1 MKKEQNFISI
11 LKKISQDIECVGNQT
26 LAACVVKR
34 NKIISF
40 GHNKNKSHPLQ
51 NKFTKHPQAIYLHA
65 EIDAIKNA
73 LKRLS
78 VEEIVGSTLYI
89 ARTKKNGSEGL
100 AKPCVGCMQAL
111 ESFNFSK
118 IVYTT
123 NKEGFYEV
131 FERKV

>member
-1 MKKEQNFISI
+1 MKKDQNFVSI

-40 GHNKNKSHPLQ
+40 GHNKKKTHPLQ
-51 NKFTKHPQAIYLHA
+51 NKFNKHPQAIYLHA

-78 VEEIVGSTLYI
+78 VEDLIGSTLYI
-89 ARTKKNGSEGL
+89 VRTKKDGSEGL
-100 AKPCVGCMQAL
+100 AKPCYGCMQAI
-111 ESFNFSK
+111 ESFGIAK

-123 NKEGFYEV
+123 NLEGYYGIFK
-131 FERKV
+131 R

>member
-1 MKKEQNFISI
+1 MKKDHNFISV

-40 GHNKNKSHPLQ
+40 GHNKNKTHPLQ
-51 NKFTKHPQAIYLHA
+51 NKFNKHPQAIYLHA

-78 VEEIVGSTLYI
+78 IEDLVGSTLYI
-89 ARTKKNGSEGL
+89 VRTKKDGSEGL
-100 AKPCVGCMQAL
+100 AKPCSGCMQAI
-111 ESFNFSK
+111 ESFNIGK
-118 IVYTT
+118 VIYTT
-123 NKEGFYEV
+123 NAQGCFKKIT
-131 FERKV
+131 R

>member
-1 MKKEQNFISI
+1 MKKDQNFVSI

-40 GHNKNKSHPLQ
+40 GHNKKKTHPLQ
-51 NKFTKHPQAIYLHA
+51 NKFNKHPQAIYLHA

-78 VEEIVGSTLYI
+78 VEDLIGSTLYI
-89 ARTKKNGSEGL
+89 VRTKKNGSEGL
-100 AKPCVGCMQAL
+100 AKPCCGCMQAI
-111 ESFNFSK
+111 ESFGIAK

-123 NKEGFYEV
+123 NLEGYYGIFK
-131 FERKV
+131 R

>member
-1 MKKEQNFISI
+1 MKKEQSFISI

-40 GHNKNKSHPLQ
+40 GHNKKKTHPLQ
-51 NKFTKHPQAIYLHA
+51 NKFNKHPQAIYLHA

-78 VEEIVGSTLYI
+78 VENLVGSTLYI
-89 ARTKKNGSEGL
+89 VRTKKDGSEGL
-100 AKPCVGCMQAL
+100 AKPCCGCMQAI
-111 ESFNFSK
+111 ESFNIGK
-118 IVYTT
+118 VIYTT
-123 NKEGFYEV
+123 NAQGIYKKIT
-131 FERKV
+131 R

>member
-1 MKKEQNFISI
+1 MKKDQNFISI

-40 GHNKNKSHPLQ
+40 GHNKKKTHPLQ
-51 NKFTKHPQAIYLHA
+51 NKFNKHPQAIYLHA

-78 VEEIVGSTLYI
+78 VEDLVGSTLYI
-89 ARTKKNGSEGL
+89 VRTKKDGSEGL
-100 AKPCVGCMQAL
+100 AKPCCGCMQAI
-111 ESFNFSK
+111 ESFNIGK
-118 IVYTT
+118 VIYTT
-123 NKEGFYEV
+123 NVQGNYKKIT
-131 FERKV
+131 R

>member
-1 MKKEQNFISI
+1 MKKEQSFISI

-40 GHNKNKSHPLQ
+40 GHNKKKTHPLQ
-51 NKFTKHPQAIYLHA
+51 NKFNKHPQAIYLHA

-78 VEEIVGSTLYI
+78 VEDLVGSTLYI
-89 ARTKKNGSEGL
+89 VRTKKDGSEGL
-100 AKPCVGCMQAL
+100 AKPCCGCMQAI
-111 ESFNFSK
+111 ESFNIGK
-118 IVYTT
+118 VIYTT
-123 NKEGFYEV
+123 NVQGNYKKIT
-131 FERKV
+131 R

>member
-1 MKKEQNFISI
+1 MKKQQNFISI

-40 GHNKNKSHPLQ
+40 GHNKKKTHPLQ
-51 NKFTKHPQAIYLHA
+51 NKFNKHPQAIYLHA

-78 VEEIVGSTLYI
+78 VEDLAGSTLYI
-89 ARTKKNGSEGL
+89 VRTKKDGSEGL
-100 AKPCVGCMQAL
+100 AKPCSGCMQAI
-111 ESFNFSK
+111 ESFNIGK
-118 IVYTT
+118 VIYTT
-123 NKEGFYEV
+123 NVQGQFKKIT
-131 FERKV
+131 R